1 MIRTE
6 PAMKPLDSV
15 AILGVGLIGGS
26 IGLALRKR
34 KLARQVIGLGRNST
48 RLRSARRRGAVTSTT
63 TRWARGVAGAELIV
77 VCTPVGQIVDHV
89 LELAQ
94 YCSQPT
100 LITDVGSTKQVLVES
115 LSGKLP
121 SHVRFVG
128 SHPMAGSEKTGVR
141 YSHDDLFQG
150 RVAIV
155 TPSSET
161 TKESVKS
168 VCRFWE
174 ALGSRVITMTPDVHD
189 QAVGAVSHLPHVAAT
204 VLAAGASS
212 QYQPL
217 ASSGWLDTTRVAAG
231 DPRLWQQIFEENKDH
246 VLTSIDQFAELLG
259 QFRDALAKDDRRTVS
274 RILKAGKRNRDALG
288 S

>member
-1 MIRTE
+1 MPETNNYQTITI
-6 PAMKPLDSV
+6 V
-15 AILGVGLIGGS
+15 GVGLIGGS
-26 IGLALRKR
+26 FAMALRKR
-34 KLARQVIGLGRNST
+34 GFEGRILGISSPEA
-48 RLRSARRRGAVTSTT
+48 LEEARRK
-63 TRWARGVAGAELIV
+63 ELIDEGFAYEDLPKAAARSELIILA
-77 VCTPVGQIVDHV
+77 TPSSRII
-89 LELAQ
+89 ELIGDLGAIGD
-94 YCSQPT
+94 SLAPGT
-100 LITDVGSTKQVLVES
+100 IISDVGSTKQVLVES

-141 YSHDDLFQG
+141 YSQDDLFQG

-204 VLAAGASS
+204 VLAAGTSS
-212 QYQPL
+212 QHQPL